1 MIGNKLHTLLNELST
16 HQQKVLLARC
26 KQSNH
31 KVMQLFHTFL
41 QQKEFSI
48 LSLNTFLKAEVEQN
62 WPLSNVQE
70 KELKIRR
77 FASLFADEIESVILE
92 TKGNT
97 QLLNQYYEKGY
108 KHALEDEDDLNQM
121 IGLKGK
127 FRMNYASPNEK

>member
-77 FASLFADEIESVILE
+77 FASLFADEIESDFGNLPR
-92 TKGNT
+92 TKKEYS
-97 QLLNQYYEKGY
+97 QY
-108 KHALEDEDDLNQM
+108 
-121 IGLKGK
+121 
-127 FRMNYASPNEK
+127 F